1 MRGKPLIPLMDK
13 KGKLRNEF
21 ASRVWKG
28 TDHAIN
34 R

>member
-1 MRGKPLIPLMDK
+1 MPLNLQLVK
-13 KGKLRNEF
+13 KGKPRNGF